1 MLLKSE
7 SVCKDKVLG
16 LGQMKIQKS
25 ICEIYLWVSI
35 HLQSKTGVGQPS
47 ERPLE
52 SIISRLAV
60 QTQMKSMIV
69 GSSRRSISV
78 KRVGWHDSGPLTEQ
92 SRAEASTSQSEKWK
106 KKLTAVFSQARGILR
121 CYHRFRVPPRQWRKH
136 SSQSGEQK
144 GSDCHPWITRHLSV

>member
-7 SVCKDKVLG
+7 SVCEDKVLG
-16 LGQMKIQKS
+16 LGQMKMQKS
-25 ICEIYLWVSI
+25 ICEIYLWTSI

-60 QTQMKSMIV
+60 QRQMKSMIV

-78 KRVGWHDSGPLTEQ
+78 KRVGWHVSGPTTEQ
-92 SRAEASTSQSEKWK
+92 SRAEASTSQSEKWNK
-106 KKLTAVFSQARGILR
+106 NSWQQSSARPAAFSDVIIDLECHLGSEESTPVSQESRKDLTAIHG
-121 CYHRFRVPPRQWRKH
+121 
-136 SSQSGEQK
+136 
-144 GSDCHPWITRHLSV
+144 